1 MAAMGSGRGTMDS
14 QNQVQSD
21 TVDRL
26 KLLYPNVNEDETP
39 LPRAWSTK
47 DKFSYIGLSQNN
59 LRVHYKGHGKTHKD
73 AASVRATHP
82 IPASCGLYY
91 FEVRIVSKG
100 RDGYMGIG
108 LSAHGVNMNRLPGW
122 DKHSYGY
129 HGDDGHSFC
138 SSGTGQPYGPT
149 FTTGDVIGCGVNLVD
164 NTCFYTKNGHHL
176 GIAFR
181 GLPPNLYP
189 TVGLQTPG
197 EVVDANF
204 GQQPF
209 VFDIE
214 DMLRELRAR
223 TRLAI
228 DDFPLPDEA
237 RWQQVLHRMVSSYLV
252 HHGYCGTAQAFAR
265 ATAQPIVE
273 DIASIKNRQRVS
285 KLVLAGRIGEAIELT
300 RRLYPGLLERDQDL
314 LFLLKCRQFVEMVNG
329 SDSEVT
335 LLADSS
341 VKYEASLVLG
351 LIGEAIEL
359 TRRLYPGLLERD
371 QDLLFLLKCRQ
382 FVEMVNG
389 SDSEVTLLADS
400 SVKYEASLVLGLI
413 GEAIELT
420 RRLYPGLLERDQ
432 DLLFLLKCRQFVE
445 MVNGSDSE
453 VTLLADS
460 SVKYEASL
468 VLGLIGEAIELTRR
482 LYPGLLERDQDL
494 LFLLKCRQGVKY
506 EASLVLGLIGEA
518 IELTRRLY
526 PGLLERDQD
535 LLFLLKCRQF
545 VEMVNGSDS
554 EVTLLAD
561 SSVKYEASLVLGLIG
576 EAIELT
582 RRLYPGLLERDQD
595 LLFLL
600 KCRQFVEMVNGSDS
614 EVTLLADSSVKY
626 EASLVLGLIGEAIEL
641 TRRLYPGLLERD
653 QDLLFLLKCRQFVE
667 MVNGSDSEVSGLARC
682 VAGAGAGAGA
692 GCGCGATVIAH
703 TGRPPATNGVQ
714 GSTSEEHAT
723 NCDVDM
729 PPAPHATNG
738 AHTGTVL
745 KGMPGVTASVAA
757 LLPFPEAAGGC
768 GARASV
774 ERMLSFGRELYA
786 MSQKLQQDR
795 HHKSMLENAFSL
807 LAYSNPWDSP
817 VGWQL
822 EPVRREYVS
831 EALNSAIL
839 GVSNSSEAAGMQWRS
854 PVEECVAHSRALL
867 QRMAAAGLGACAFA
881 DLPALLRR

>member
-1 MAAMGSGRGTMDS
+1 
-14 QNQVQSD
+14 
-21 TVDRL
+21 
-26 KLLYPNVNEDETP
+26 
-39 LPRAWSTK
+39 
-47 DKFSYIGLSQNN
+47 
-59 LRVHYKGHGKTHKD
+59 
-73 AASVRATHP
+73 
-82 IPASCGLYY
+82 
-91 FEVRIVSKG
+91 
-100 RDGYMGIG
+100 MGIG

-329 SDSEVT
+329 SDSEV
-335 LLADSS
+335 
-341 VKYEASLVLG
+341 
-351 LIGEAIEL
+351 
-359 TRRLYPGLLERD
+359 
-371 QDLLFLLKCRQ
+371 
-382 FVEMVNG
+382 
-389 SDSEVTLLADS
+389 
-400 SVKYEASLVLGLI
+400 
-413 GEAIELT
+413 
-420 RRLYPGLLERDQ
+420 
-432 DLLFLLKCRQFVE
+432 
-445 MVNGSDSE
+445 
-453 VTLLADS
+453 
-460 SVKYEASL
+460 
-468 VLGLIGEAIELTRR
+468 
-482 LYPGLLERDQDL
+482 
-494 LFLLKCRQGVKY
+494 
-506 EASLVLGLIGEA
+506 
-518 IELTRRLY
+518 
-526 PGLLERDQD
+526 
-535 LLFLLKCRQF
+535 
-545 VEMVNGSDS
+545 
-554 EVTLLAD
+554 
-561 SSVKYEASLVLGLIG
+561 
-576 EAIELT
+576 
-582 RRLYPGLLERDQD
+582 
-595 LLFLL
+595 
-600 KCRQFVEMVNGSDS
+600 
-614 EVTLLADSSVKY
+614 
-626 EASLVLGLIGEAIEL
+626 
-641 TRRLYPGLLERD
+641 
-653 QDLLFLLKCRQFVE
+653 
-667 MVNGSDSEVSGLARC
+667 SGLARC
-682 VAGAGAGAGA
+682 VAGAAGAGA

-714 GSTSEEHAT
+714 GSTSEEHTT

-738 AHTGTVL
+738 AHAGTVL

-867 QRMAAAGLGACAFA
+867 QRMAAAGLEAAGGCGARASVERMLSFGRELYAMSQKLQQDRHHKSMLENAFSLLA
-881 DLPALLRR
+881 YSNPWDSPVGWQLEPVRREYVSEALNSAILGESPHQYE

>member
-39 LPRAWSTK
+39 LPRSWSTK

-59 LRVHYKGHGKTHKD
+59 LRVHYKGGTQGPGRRPHLPYLHLRLWMYRHGKTHKD

-82 IPASCGLYY
+82 IPAACGLYY

-228 DDFPLPDEA
+228 DEFPLPDEQGQ
-237 RWQQVLHRMVSSYLV
+237 WQQVLHRMVSTYLV
-252 HHGYCGTAQAFAR
+252 HHGYCSTAVAFTR
-265 ATAQPIVE
+265 ATGQPIDE
-273 DIASIKNRQRVS
+273 DIASIKNRQRIS
-285 KLVLAGRIGEAIELT
+285 KLVLSGRIGEAIEAT
-300 RRLYPGLLERDQDL
+300 RRLYPSLLERDHEL

-329 SDSEVT
+329 SDSQALCEAGECPEGA
-335 LLADSS
+335 LGADGTAVESNGVATS
-341 VKYEASLVLG
+341 VISHV
-351 LIGEAIEL
+351 
-359 TRRLYPGLLERD
+359 
-371 QDLLFLLKCRQ
+371 
-382 FVEMVNG
+382 
-389 SDSEVTLLADS
+389 
-400 SVKYEASLVLGLI
+400 
-413 GEAIELT
+413 
-420 RRLYPGLLERDQ
+420 
-432 DLLFLLKCRQFVE
+432 
-445 MVNGSDSE
+445 
-453 VTLLADS
+453 
-460 SVKYEASL
+460 
-468 VLGLIGEAIELTRR
+468 
-482 LYPGLLERDQDL
+482 
-494 LFLLKCRQGVKY
+494 
-506 EASLVLGLIGEA
+506 
-518 IELTRRLY
+518 
-526 PGLLERDQD
+526 
-535 LLFLLKCRQF
+535 
-545 VEMVNGSDS
+545 
-554 EVTLLAD
+554 
-561 SSVKYEASLVLGLIG
+561 
-576 EAIELT
+576 
-582 RRLYPGLLERDQD
+582 
-595 LLFLL
+595 
-600 KCRQFVEMVNGSDS
+600 
-614 EVTLLADSSVKY
+614 
-626 EASLVLGLIGEAIEL
+626 
-641 TRRLYPGLLERD
+641 
-653 QDLLFLLKCRQFVE
+653 
-667 MVNGSDSEVSGLARC
+667 
-682 VAGAGAGAGA
+682 
-692 GCGCGATVIAH
+692 
-703 TGRPPATNGVQ
+703 GRAPPLATNGD
-714 GSTSEEHAT
+714 HPAHT
-723 NCDVDM
+723 NGVVEAEVDERLSCDVDM
-729 PPAPHATNG
+729 PPAAPAAAAPAANG
-738 AHTGTVL
+738 THEGGELVM

-757 LLPFPEAAGGC
+757 LLATRIEGEGC
-768 GARASV
+768 GSRASV
-774 ERMLSFGRELYA
+774 ERMLAFGRELYA
-786 MSQKLQQDR
+786 MSQKLRQD
-795 HHKSMLENAFSL
+795 HYHKSMLEDAFSL

-822 EPVRREYVS
+822 EPVRREAVC

-839 GVSNSSEAAGMQWRS
+839 EWQDMQWVS
-854 PVEECVAHSRALL
+854 PVEACVSHSRELL
-867 QRMAAAGLGACAFA
+867 RRMARASLGACAFA

>member
-21 TVDRL
+21 TLDRL

-39 LPRAWSTK
+39 LPRSWSTK

-59 LRVHYKGHGKTHKD
+59 LRVHYKGGTQGPGRRPHLPYLHLRLWMYRHGKTHKD

-82 IPASCGLYY
+82 IPAACGLYY

-228 DDFPLPDEA
+228 DEFPLPDEQGQ
-237 RWQQVLHRMVSSYLV
+237 WQQVLHRMVSTYLV
-252 HHGYCGTAQAFAR
+252 HHGYCSTAQAFTR
-265 ATAQPIVE
+265 ATGQPIDE
-273 DIASIKNRQRVS
+273 DIASIKNRQRIS
-285 KLVLAGRIGEAIELT
+285 KLVLSGRIGEAIEAT
-300 RRLYPGLLERDQDL
+300 RRLYPALLERDHEL

-329 SDSEVT
+329 SDSQALCE
-335 LLADSS
+335 
-341 VKYEASLVLG
+341 
-351 LIGEAIEL
+351 
-359 TRRLYPGLLERD
+359 
-371 QDLLFLLKCRQ
+371 
-382 FVEMVNG
+382 
-389 SDSEVTLLADS
+389 
-400 SVKYEASLVLGLI
+400 
-413 GEAIELT
+413 
-420 RRLYPGLLERDQ
+420 
-432 DLLFLLKCRQFVE
+432 
-445 MVNGSDSE
+445 
-453 VTLLADS
+453 
-460 SVKYEASL
+460 
-468 VLGLIGEAIELTRR
+468 
-482 LYPGLLERDQDL
+482 
-494 LFLLKCRQGVKY
+494 
-506 EASLVLGLIGEA
+506 
-518 IELTRRLY
+518 
-526 PGLLERDQD
+526 
-535 LLFLLKCRQF
+535 
-545 VEMVNGSDS
+545 
-554 EVTLLAD
+554 
-561 SSVKYEASLVLGLIG
+561 
-576 EAIELT
+576 
-582 RRLYPGLLERDQD
+582 
-595 LLFLL
+595 
-600 KCRQFVEMVNGSDS
+600 
-614 EVTLLADSSVKY
+614 
-626 EASLVLGLIGEAIEL
+626 
-641 TRRLYPGLLERD
+641 
-653 QDLLFLLKCRQFVE
+653 
-667 MVNGSDSEVSGLARC
+667 
-682 VAGAGAGAGA
+682 AGAEGAEAESNGV
-692 GCGCGATVIAH
+692 ATSVISHVGRAPPLPANGEHPAH
-703 TGRPPATNGVQ
+703 TNGVAD
-714 GSTSEEHAT
+714 TEDDERL

-729 PPAPHATNG
+729 PPAAPAAPASPSATPAANG
-738 AHTGTVL
+738 THEEG
-745 KGMPGVTASVAA
+745 
-757 LLPFPEAAGGC
+757 EGC

-774 ERMLSFGRELYA
+774 ERMLAFGRELYA
-786 MSQKLQQDR
+786 MSQKLRQD
-795 HHKSMLENAFSL
+795 HYHKSMLEDAFSL

-822 EPVRREYVS
+822 EPVRREAVC

-839 GVSNSSEAAGMQWRS
+839 EWQDMQWVS
-854 PVEECVAHSRALL
+854 PVEACVSHSRELL
-867 QRMAAAGLGACAFA
+867 RRMARASLGACAFA